1 MLDDKSS
8 TAKCD
13 LAYLTAPTAHRSH
26 GTFTPRITF
35 NVAL

>member
-8 TAKCD
+8 TARCD
-13 LAYLTAPTAHRSH
+13 LAYSTAPTAHRSH

-35 NVAL
+35 TIVL